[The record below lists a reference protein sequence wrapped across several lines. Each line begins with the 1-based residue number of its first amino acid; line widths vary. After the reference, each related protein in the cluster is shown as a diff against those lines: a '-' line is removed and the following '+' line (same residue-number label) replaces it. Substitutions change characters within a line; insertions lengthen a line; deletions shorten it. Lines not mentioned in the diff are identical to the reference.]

1 MIHFSP
7 AALLAPVVAATLVR
21 KQHAGVGDALAEQLG
36 STCRMDNTRQV
47 ATEQAKNTEHGY
59 SDQVM

>member
-36 STCRMDNTRQV
+36 STCHMDTRQV